1 MFRFAHPE
9 YLYLLLALPL
19 LGLLY
24 AYVVRRRAR
33 QIARFGDAGL
43 FRLLT
48 PEASWPKIRAKYLL
62 TALAVAFLALAAAR
76 PQFGAKLKET
86 KKKGAEIIL
95 VVDVSNSML
104 TEDFAPSRLERT
116 KYAINRLIDKLSQDR
131 IGLVVFAG
139 DAFVQLPVTA
149 DFVSAKNFVSQISPG
164 MIARQG
170 TAIGKALATAQRS
183 FSSQSDKSRAIILI
197 SDGENH
203 EDDAV
208 AIADRIG
215 QEGTVIHAI
224 GIGTPEG
231 APINIGGEM
240 MKDGNGNIVVSKL
253 DEATL
258 KQIAVNSGGS
268 YVRATNQSLGL
279 EQIIKQIRGMEE
291 KEFSSMVFD
300 EYDEQFQY
308 VLALG
313 LLLLLV
319 EFLLL
324 ERKNRWIA
332 RLTLFHR
339 EQASQPK

>member
-1 MFRFAHPE
+1 MFRFAQPE
-9 YLYLLLALPL
+9 YLYLLLSLPL

-24 AYVVRRRAR
+24 VYVVRRRAK
-33 QIARFGDAGL
+33 QIARFGDAAL
-43 FRLLT
+43 FRELT
-48 PEASWPKIRAKYLL
+48 PEASWSKIRTKYLL
-62 TALAVAFLALAAAR
+62 ITLSVVFLSLAAAR

-86 KKKGAEIIL
+86 KKRGAEIVL

-104 TEDFAPSRLERT
+104 TEDFSPSRLERT

-149 DFVSAKNFVSQISPG
+149 DFVSAKNFVSQISPE
-164 MIARQG
+164 MISRQG
-170 TAIGKALATAQRS
+170 TAIGKALSTAQRS
-183 FSSQSDKSRAIILI
+183 FSLQSDKSRAIILI

-208 AIADRIG
+208 AIADQIG
-215 QEGTVIHAI
+215 KSGTVIHAI

-240 MKDGNGNIVVSKL
+240 MKDENGNIVVSKL
-253 DEATL
+253 NEEML
-258 KQIAVNSGGS
+258 KQIAVSTGGS
-268 YVRATNQSLGL
+268 YVRATNQTLGL

-291 KEFSSMVFD
+291 KEFSSMVFE
-300 EYDEQFQY
+300 EYDEQYQY

-313 LLLLLV
+313 LFLLLI
-319 EFLLL
+319 EFLML

-332 RLTLFHR
+332 RMTLFHR
-339 EQASQPK
+339 EQSNK